1 MGIKGV
7 ARLLAAAALLGFLA
21 VLGGGCS
28 IMPTSGPEIGEI
40 YRGGDSWDPERLPYS
55 LVKVTPQVV
64 DILATWVPRIG
75 TVLSDRR
82 PPQSIKFGVGDV
94 VAVSIF
100 EAAAGGLFIPIEA
113 GVRPGNFVA
122 LPNQNVDSQGN
133 ISVPYAGAIRAAG
146 RTPPEVQQAIVD
158 ALKDR
163 AIEPQVVVSLI
174 DQRTSLIS
182 VLGDVRTPIRF
193 PANAAGE
200 HLLDAIT
207 RAGGPASPGYDSWVM
222 VERGGRRATAPF
234 GALVYEPQNNIWVHP
249 GDTIYLYREPQTFLV
264 FGAAGTAGAQII
276 QGGGAGAGAS
286 GLQGQFVFDGWRLS
300 LAEAI
305 AKAGGLNSTLAD
317 PAAIFLYRGETRGVA
332 ERLGIDCSR
341 FPGPIIPVIYN
352 VNLRNP
358 EGYFLATKFQMR
370 NKDVIYLAN
379 ATSVE
384 IAKALGYFSL
394 VVNTINDPI
403 VAATNAYNLNL
414 LIRTNNR
421 FPVGLAGAPTGTGP

>member
-1 MGIKGV
+1 V
-7 ARLLAAAALLGFLA
+7 ARHLAAAALLGFLA

-40 YRGGDSWDPERLPYS
+40 YRGGDSWDPGRLPYS

-75 TVLSDRR
+75 TVLTDRR

-146 RTPPEVQQAIVD
+146 RTPPEVQQSIVD

-163 AIEPQVVVSLI
+163 AIEPQVVVSLV

-182 VLGDVRTPIRF
+182 VLGDVRTPSRF

-249 GDTIYLYREPQTFLV
+249 GDTIYLYREPQTFLA
-264 FGAAGTAGAQII
+264 FGAAGTAGVQVLT
-276 QGGGAGAGAS
+276 GGGTGTTTAGQ
-286 GLQGQFVFDGWRLS
+286 QGQFVFDAWRIS
-300 LAEAI
+300 LAEGI
-305 AKAGGLNSTLAD
+305 AKAGGLNSTIAD
-317 PAAIFLYRGETRGVA
+317 PAAVFLYRGETREVA

-352 VNLRNP
+352 FNWRNP
-358 EGYFLATKFQMR
+358 DGYFLATKFQMR
-370 NKDVIYLAN
+370 NKDVIYMAN

-384 IAKALGYFSL
+384 IAKVLGYFQL
-394 VVNTINDPI
+394 VVATVNDPI
-403 VAATNAYNLNL
+403 VAATNAYNLN
-414 LIRTNNR
+414 IVMRTNNR
-421 FPVGLAGAPTGTGP
+421 FPVGLAGAATGTP